1 MNRDYHDSEL
11 MTAEQFCEYARQN
24 YVYCEEA
31 LMENE
36 SQYRSECAM
45 FGDAGP
51 GQALRVMQLQRE
63 LKGMEE
69 RYFKLTGRR
78 LRGDAYPYE
87 WDFND

>member
-1 MNRDYHDSEL
+1 MDELL

-24 YVYCEEA
+24 FVYCEEA

-51 GQALRVMQLQRE
+51 GQALRVMQLRRE
-63 LKGMEE
+63 LRGVGD
-69 RYFKLTGRR
+69 RYLKLTGR
-78 LRGDAYPYE
+78 LLGADAYHYG

>member
-1 MNRDYHDSEL
+1 MDELL

-24 YVYCEEA
+24 FVYCEEA

-51 GQALRVMQLQRE
+51 GQALRVMQLRRE
-63 LKGMEE
+63 LRGMED
-69 RYFKLTGRR
+69 RYLKLTGR
-78 LRGDAYPYE
+78 LLGADAYPYG